1 MVIRAGHRRRIAAV
15 LVGLAASGSVVAGAT
30 VAARAAV
37 TPSSARPAWV
47 RNTRSVPVLPR
58 GTRALRAVTATTAV
72 HGDVVLKPRDRTALE
87 AFDTSVSTP
96 GSPLFHHYLAP
107 GAFASVFGPSPAIIS
122 SVRAWLAGRGLDVG
136 PTSRDGLIVPIS
148 GTATQVEKAFA
159 VGLEQYRLPSGRVVR
174 VPDAEPLVPSALA
187 GALDGVTG
195 LDDLNRPQPQLVRP
209 HAPTLPAI
217 RASNTAAPPP
227 VAVDAAAGV
236 APRASGPTP
245 TVGCSNTIQANPGSA
260 NALTVDELAG
270 AYSFSSIYSGNEG
283 SGVTVG
289 IYELE
294 PFLPSD
300 ITAFKNCY
308 GSGITA
314 SVSSVSVDHANPNAG
329 SGAGEAALDIEMVI
343 GMAPSVNARV
353 YIGPNGGSGP
363 LDTYIAMVDSGSP
376 PSVISTSW
384 GQCEAQL
391 PPAYIQAESSIFEQA
406 VAQGQTVVAAAG
418 DEGSE
423 DCYQFPNSNDTRLQV
438 DDPAGQPWVTGVGG
452 TTINALGPAPSESV
466 WNLGLFSGTAG
477 GGNSTTWTMPA
488 WQRGPGVQS
497 PYTMAQDAFTGA
509 QPCATSSGTGTRSCR
524 EVPDVAADADPR
536 TGLAIFCS
544 CASGG
549 WAKIGGTSMA
559 APLWGALAALADQGQ
574 STPVGFVNPTLYQA
588 QCGGGPAFN
597 DVTAGNNQP
606 AGSPPSNGPRTPS
619 SPFYPATSGYDMAT
633 GLGTPIASA
642 LVNRL
647 RSPPGNSCPVVT
659 GLSTSSGPAA
669 GGTTVTVSGSNLGA
683 VNEVDFGNG
692 NPASIS
698 SVTSSSVTV
707 RSPVSPTRGWD
718 MSEVIV
724 KAGNDALGFD
734 GSLPFTYLGP
744 RGYWTVASDGG
755 IFSFGQMGFY
765 GSMGGRPLNQPIV
778 GMAST
783 PSSQGYWLVAS
794 DGGIFSFGDAGF
806 HGSTGNIRLNKPIVG
821 MASTP
826 DGGGYWLVAS
836 DGGIFAY
843 GDAGFDGSTGNL
855 RLNKPIVGM
864 ASTPDGGGYWL
875 VASDGGIFSFGDA
888 AFHGSMGAVAL
899 TKPVVGMASTPDG
912 NGYWLVAS
920 DGGIFSFGDAGFH
933 GSTGAIRLTKPVVGM
948 AATPDGNGYWL
959 VASDGGIFSFGG
971 TYGGFFGSTGNLRLT
986 KPMVGIGAP

>member
-1 MVIRAGHRRRIAAV
+1 VIACLAV
-15 LVGLAASGSVVAGAT
+15 SGSVVAAS
-30 VAARAAV
+30 AEQARAA
-37 TPSSARPAWV
+37 PALSSARHSWARHSWV
-47 RNTRSVPVLPR
+47 RNTRSVPTLPR
-58 GTRALRAVTATTAV
+58 GTRALRAVAPTTVV
-72 HGDVVLKPRDRTALE
+72 HGDVVLKARDPGALE
-87 AFDTSVSTP
+87 SFDTSVSTP
-96 GSPLFHHYLAP
+96 GSPNFRHYLAP
-107 GAFASVFGPSPAIIS
+107 GAFAAVFGPSPTTLA
-122 SVRAWLAGRGLDVG
+122 SVRAWLSGRGLDVG
-136 PTSRDGLIVPIS
+136 ATSGDGLIVAFS
-148 GTATQVEKAFA
+148 GTAEQIDQAFA

-195 LDDLNRPQPQLVRP
+195 LDDLSRPGPQLVRP
-209 HAPTLPAI
+209 ANATPAT
-217 RASNTAAPPP
+217 RS
-227 VAVDAAAGV
+227 AAGGP
-236 APRASGPTP
+236 APRVSGPSP
-245 TVGCSNTIQANPGSA
+245 TAGCSNTIQSNPASA
-260 NALTVDELAG
+260 GALTVTDLAST
-270 AYSFSSIYSGNEG
+270 YSFSNIYAGGNEA

-294 PFLPSD
+294 PFLQSD
-300 ITAFKNCY
+300 INAFKNCY
-308 GSGITA
+308 SPAITA
-314 SVSSVSVDHANPNAG
+314 SVSSVSVDHASPNSG
-329 SGAGEAALDIEMVI
+329 PGAGEAALDIEMVI
-343 GMAPSVNARV
+343 GMAPNVNVKV
-353 YIGPNGGSGP
+353 YVGPNGGSGP
-363 LDTYIAMVDSGSP
+363 LDTYLAMVDGPSP
-376 PSVISTSW
+376 PAVISTSW

-391 PPAYIQAESSIFEQA
+391 PAAYLQAESSIFQQA
-406 VAQGQTVVAAAG
+406 VAQGETVAAAAG

-423 DCYQFPNSNDTRLQV
+423 DCYLFPSSNDTRLQV
-438 DDPAGQPWVTGVGG
+438 DDPASQPWVTGVGG
-452 TTINALGPAPSESV
+452 TTINAAGPPPTESV
-466 WNLGLFSGTAG
+466 WNLGLSSGTGG

-497 PYTMAQDAFTGA
+497 TATKAQDTFTGA
-509 QPCATSSGTGTRSCR
+509 QPCPTSSGAGTLSCR

-536 TGLAIFCS
+536 NGLAIFCS

-559 APLWGALAALADQGQ
+559 APLWAALAALADQGQ
-574 STPVGFVNPTLYQA
+574 VSPVGFANPTLYQA
-588 QCGGGPAFN
+588 QCGGSPVFN
-597 DVTAGNNQP
+597 DVTVGNNQP
-606 AGSPPSNGPRTPS
+606 AGSSPSNPPRLPPGPYYQATPG
-619 SPFYPATSGYDMAT
+619 FDMAT
-633 GLGTPIASA
+633 GLGTPVASA
-642 LVNRL
+642 LVSRL
-647 RSPPGNSCPVVT
+647 RSPGPSTCPVVT
-659 GLSTSSGPAA
+659 GISASSGPAG
-669 GGTTVTVSGSNLGA
+669 GGTTVTVSGSNLSG
-683 VNEVDFGNG
+683 VSEVDFGNG
-692 NPASIS
+692 NPATIR

-707 RSPVSPTRGWD
+707 SSPVSTTRGWD
-718 MSEVIV
+718 VSAVIV
-724 KAGNDALGFD
+724 KTGDDALGFD

-744 RGYWTVASDGG
+744 RGYWMVASDGG

-765 GSMGGRPLNQPIV
+765 GSMGGKPLDQPIV

-806 HGSTGNIRLNKPIVG
+806 YGSTGNIKLNKPMVG

-843 GDAGFDGSTGNL
+843 GDAGFYGSTGNIK
-855 RLNKPIVGM
+855 LNKPIVGM

-899 TKPVVGMASTPDG
+899 TKPVVGMATTPDG

-920 DGGIFSFGDAGFH
+920 DGGIFAFGDAAFH
-933 GSTGAIRLTKPVVGM
+933 GSMGAVALTKPVVGM

-971 TYGGFFGSTGNLRLT
+971 TYGGFYGSTGDIRLT